1 MTDDKPIMTDELN
14 KIFDLNN
21 IIKKDNILII
31 LTDTEEGEFQVKI
44 LDTTDNNKSSTVFY
58 LAHGFLS
65 MLFKDPDFFYE
76 EGMKIIAK
84 ETEDKLKEENVAKG
98 NNIIA
103 FNSKKKG
110 L

>member
-1 MTDDKPIMTDELN
+1 MTDDKLIMTDELN
-14 KIFDLNN
+14 NIFHLNN

-31 LTDTEEGEFQVKI
+31 LTDTKEGEFQVKI
-44 LDTTDNNKSSTVFY
+44 LDTTADDGSSTVFY
-58 LAHGFLS
+58 LAHGLLS

-76 EGMKIIAK
+76 EGMKVIAK
-84 ETEDKLKEENVAKG
+84 ETEANLKEENVAKG
-98 NNIIA
+98 DNIIA